1 MMTNNC
7 SFGVVTRSNIC
18 NTTSSNQLNNE
29 SEILKNTLGLND
41 SEVENFIHDFNID
54 SKKLSD
60 IYHAISEDEIN
71 HVIYP
76 TEVIKSDEF
85 LTGKRIGSGSFGVV
99 YEHHENEHLV
109 VKKMKN
115 SVSMFSSSDS
125 SNESSSDINIPVNQE
140 SEFFKPI
147 SHLLEEAKEEADY
160 FRKYYGENAAKVI
173 FTDNDVYIEMLKIP
187 GKRMDEIPK
196 GGFRFNAP
204 EKFWEMIVKLDRKE
218 IWHGDISPHN
228 VLYDYET
235 NTFYPVDISNR
246 AKKYNDLELSISS
259 NDIDTMLSVA
269 EIESSLKR
277 IKENL
282 EY

>member
-1 MMTNNC
+1 MTNNC
-7 SFGVVTRSNIC
+7 SFGVSSYTNTS
-18 NTTSSNQLNNE
+18 NTTSSNQLNDVTK
-29 SEILKNTLGLND
+29 ILQNTLRLND
-41 SEVENFIHDFNID
+41 SESEKFIHDFNID
-54 SKKLSD
+54 SKKFYD
-60 IYHAISEDEIN
+60 IYHAISEEEIN
-71 HVIYP
+71 HDIYP
-76 TEVIKSDEF
+76 AEVIKRDEF
-85 LTGKRIGSGSFGVV
+85 PTGKRIDSGSFGVV
-99 YEHHENEHLV
+99 YEHPENEHLV

-125 SNESSSDINIPVNQE
+125 SNESSSDRNIPVNQE
-140 SEFFKPI
+140 SEFFRPI
-147 SHLLEEAKEEADY
+147 SRLIEEAKEEVDY

-228 VLYDYET
+228 VLYDDKT

-246 AKKYNDLELSISS
+246 AEKYNDLELSINS
-259 NDIDTMLSVA
+259 NDIDTTLSLS